1 MNSGIVCRGSEASFA
16 RRAGDWP
23 AGRIRIVLKA
33 ALAVCAE
40 ESIGHSAGQDH
51 CAEM

>member
-1 MNSGIVCRGSEASFA
+1 MNSGIVGRGRKTSIA

-51 CAEM
+51 CAKM